1 MVTISLCMIVRNEE
15 EVLARCLDSVH
26 DLVDEIV
33 IVDTGSTDQTKE
45 IAGRYTDRIFDY
57 EWTDHFAD
65 ARNYSFSFATKD
77 YVMWLDA
84 DDYFRDKDREKLK
97 KLKEELDQEV
107 DSVVM
112 EYHLAFDDCGNPLAM
127 SRRNRIVKRSR
138 QFRWHNPIHEYLF
151 VEGNCY
157 LTDIA
162 VSHGRVHE
170 NTGRNLRILEQI
182 AEREGEVTG
191 RDVFYYANELSDAG
205 RFAEAAEQYR
215 RFLAEP
221 VDYFEDNLTA
231 CARLSAC
238 YHQLGLFDLKLT
250 ALLQSMVYELP
261 RADFCCSIGQCFLER
276 DDFAKAIYWF
286 KLALTQ
292 DRPPDHHFG
301 VLHLISW
308 TWLPH
313 LQLCICYGMTGELE
327 LAYEHNE
334 KALSYLPNDA
344 NLLQNK
350 AKIEQALGIGGAETP

>member
-191 RDVFYYANELSDAG
+191 L
-205 RFAEAAEQYR
+205 
-215 RFLAEP
+215 
-221 VDYFEDNLTA
+221 
-231 CARLSAC
+231 
-238 YHQLGLFDLKLT
+238 
-250 ALLQSMVYELP
+250 
-261 RADFCCSIGQCFLER
+261 
-276 DDFAKAIYWF
+276 
-286 KLALTQ
+286 
-292 DRPPDHHFG
+292 
-301 VLHLISW
+301 
-308 TWLPH
+308 
-313 LQLCICYGMTGELE
+313 
-327 LAYEHNE
+327 
-334 KALSYLPNDA
+334 
-344 NLLQNK
+344 
-350 AKIEQALGIGGAETP
+350 